1 LIISILAQQCTGFAR
16 GFDCQRAWT
25 SEARKKNG
33 ERRSPPGETKTLYN
47 RVAEAASTRE
57 CRFCGWC
64 VLARRSPRHFTV
76 LIVRTIRHC
85 DAMQRRE
92 MVFIYRVPV
101 AASSIMMSWRR
112 SPRPSALLAT
122 LAPAETEP
130 GGSSCSLIGLQQR
143 PA

>member
-1 LIISILAQQCTGFAR
+1 
-16 GFDCQRAWT
+16 
-25 SEARKKNG
+25 
-33 ERRSPPGETKTLYN
+33 
-47 RVAEAASTRE
+47 
-57 CRFCGWC
+57 
-64 VLARRSPRHFTV
+64 VLARRSPRHFTL
-76 LIVRTIRHC
+76 LIYRTLRHC
-85 DAMQRRE
+85 DAMRRRE
-92 MVFIYRVPV
+92 IVFNNRVPV